1 VREDSYVVRIYRRG
15 RGKRSAMVGVVEAAR
30 TGWQKPFRS
39 LQEMVD
45 ILAGTCDGSGARR
58 PAGSADATVAGK
70 REDPT
75 R

>member
-1 VREDSYVVRIYRRG
+1 
-15 RGKRSAMVGVVEAAR
+15 MVGVVEAAR